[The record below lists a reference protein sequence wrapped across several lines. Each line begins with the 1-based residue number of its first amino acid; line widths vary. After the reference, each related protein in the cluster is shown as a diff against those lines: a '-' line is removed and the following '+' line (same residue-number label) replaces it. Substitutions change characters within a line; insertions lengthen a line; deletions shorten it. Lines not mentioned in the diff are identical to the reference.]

1 VSNRKRGI
9 IIGAV
14 AGALLGAL
22 VAWVYTSSQTELE
35 ADGKKASSQIAP
47 TDWVRLGV
55 AILGVAR
62 LVGDLVKR
70 A

>member
-1 VSNRKRGI
+1 MNKRRRGI

-22 VAWVYTSSQTELE
+22 IAWVYTSSLAE
-35 ADGKKASSQIAP
+35 AETGERGTSPHIAP
-47 TDWVRLGV
+47 TDWIRLGA
-55 AILGVAR
+55 AILGVVR
-62 LVGDLVKR
+62 LLGDLVKR